1 MSKKRKTQKKRATKQ
16 PGTDRIMQD
25 KETGLF
31 FAVANVHTGRTT
43 RPYQGPK
50 KIQMDDAMTTFND
63 GLYRG
68 IEEADDDGV
77 V

>member
-1 MSKKRKTQKKRATKQ
+1 
-16 PGTDRIMQD
+16 MQD